1 MSAITG
7 IGDSG
12 TIMRSASTSLSRGTA
27 TRTRSGPASATSRIC
42 CMVASRLA
50 VSVLVIAWTATGA
63 PPPIGTSLTQIWR
76 FEAMVRGYRGRPR
89 RRAPLGD
96 AGEPPRAAR
105 EPFQGRGGIT
115 RAMRDV
121 GAESA
126 GGRRLRRP
134 LVGAAILCFALLVPA
149 TALASNH
156 LVKLR
161 EVYAGDS
168 SHTGDEYVEV
178 QMYAT
183 GENFM
188 ANAVHLKLYNVAGG
202 VTQDFVPTT
211 NPPNGQN
218 QQRVLFATSTAQ
230 TTFSK
235 TAGYTLP
242 PGDHIDDAGGAVCY
256 VSATPGFADCVSWGA
271 FNNTSGTPLPSS
283 TGGNLDSSGIPN
295 GQAIRRSIAGGC
307 ATLLEGR

>member
-1 MSAITG
+1 
-7 IGDSG
+7 
-12 TIMRSASTSLSRGTA
+12 
-27 TRTRSGPASATSRIC
+27 
-42 CMVASRLA
+42 
-50 VSVLVIAWTATGA
+50 
-63 PPPIGTSLTQIWR
+63 
-76 FEAMVRGYRGRPR
+76 
-89 RRAPLGD
+89 
-96 AGEPPRAAR
+96 
-105 EPFQGRGGIT
+105 
-115 RAMRDV
+115 MRDV

-307 ATLLEGR
+307 PTLLEGSDDTDHPADWSDVTPAPLNNADTPPEHPCADTLITKGPKRKSTDRTPTIKFKSTETPATFKCKLDSKPFKSCSSPDTLRRLKLGKHTFKVRATNAGFTDPTPAKKTFKVVKKHR